1 MSFFGNMIT
10 GMVPGLSGMFSTDTS
25 DEMKSTASEFEGK
38 SNQLYKEAMKDAV
51 DNMER
56 KNSESN
62 AKRAGAGIDAMGGL

>member
-1 MSFFGNMIT
+1 
-10 GMVPGLSGMFSTDTS
+10 
-25 DEMKSTASEFEGK
+25 
-38 SNQLYKEAMKDAV
+38 V